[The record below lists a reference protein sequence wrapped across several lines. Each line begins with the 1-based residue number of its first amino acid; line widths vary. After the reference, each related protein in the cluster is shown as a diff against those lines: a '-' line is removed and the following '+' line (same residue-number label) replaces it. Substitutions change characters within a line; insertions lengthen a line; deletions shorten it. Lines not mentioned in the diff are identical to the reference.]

1 MFYKIG
7 PWMHQDQVCQGWTG
21 DQCKDQPPPDV
32 KVIKLFPTPIKKL
45 ECCSY
50 QPSLTFEGEVRS

>member
-1 MFYKIG
+1 MFYSIG

-32 KVIKLFPTPIKKL
+32 KVIKLFPTPINIL
-45 ECCSY
+45 SVSY
-50 QPSLTFEGEVRS
+50 FSLA